1 MTPNTNSKEI
11 KTMKTKIQ
19 LKHPAGKKAVTMEAS
34 KYSLMMKAILA
45 GLAKGR
51 STHSEILQAL
61 TDDFARNGKEFPGSI
76 EWHMEWVKLDL
87 EARKQIRRTT
97 SSPVRFALFQAQA

>member
-1 MTPNTNSKEI
+1 
-11 KTMKTKIQ
+11 MKTQIQ
-19 LKHPAGKKAVTMEAS
+19 LIHPAGKKAVTMEAG

-45 GLAKGR
+45 VLAKGG
-51 STHSEILQAL
+51 STHSEMLQAV
-61 TDDFARNGKEFPGSI
+61 TDDLASNGEEFPGSI

-97 SSPVRFALFQAQA
+97 SSPVRLALFQAQA